1 LQLFNTRNYYLL
13 INREKRGQ
21 TSHLYPS
28 DMKGLLIPV
37 PTDIKIQNEN
47 AKKYVKNYKEYER
60 LASEADN
67 ILEKT
72 YEVFESNFL

>member
-1 LQLFNTRNYYLL
+1 
-13 INREKRGQ
+13 
-21 TSHLYPS
+21 
-28 DMKGLLIPV
+28 MKGLLIPV